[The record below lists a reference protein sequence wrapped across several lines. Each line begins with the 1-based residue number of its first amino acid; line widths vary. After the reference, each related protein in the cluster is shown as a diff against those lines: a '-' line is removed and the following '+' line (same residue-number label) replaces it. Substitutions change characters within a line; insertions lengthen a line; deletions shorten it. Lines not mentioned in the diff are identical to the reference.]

1 MNWKKGI
8 AVLSVLIMLGSG
20 LSGVQEISAAEK
32 DLDFEQEI
40 ETDIQNSQSTYRY
53 LTISIS

>member
-8 AVLSVLIMLGSG
+8 AVLSVLIMLGPG
-20 LSGVQEISAAEK
+20 LLGVQEISAAEI

-40 ETDIQNSQSTYRY
+40 ETDIQNSQST
-53 LTISIS
+53 